1 MSLYRIKSVSLRPKT
16 VYMKKYIIITIAAFA
31 VFAIAFGGYKSYKAS
46 QYEKNRKEFVV
57 QANKATGLYITM
69 CEGIRQ
75 VWYDYIFEDKKYYDP
90 EDGTFLNGRTF
101 RANKEEIYCSDFSEA
116 IQKRMEWYAEKL
128 TPEMREPFVEARR
141 LYKAMTPP
149 PGKFEETHK
158 YVKQMFKAMD
168 KLKEYAENPTGN
180 YREYASSCNECVEE
194 YTSAL
199 KDLEIESDIE

>member
-1 MSLYRIKSVSLRPKT
+1 
-16 VYMKKYIIITIAAFA
+16 MKKYIIIATVAIFIVA
-31 VFAIAFGGYKSYKAS
+31 VSIVAYNHYKSHK
-46 QYEKNRKEFVV
+46 YEKNRKEFIE

-75 VWYDYIFEDKKYYDP
+75 VWHDYIFEDKKYYDP

-101 RANKEEIYCSDFSEA
+101 RTGKYEVYCSNFSEA
-116 IQKRMEWYAEKL
+116 IQKRMEWYDKKL
-128 TPEMREPFVEARR
+128 TPEMREPFAEAKR

-149 PGKFEETHK
+149 MSKFEETHK
-158 YVKQMFKAMD
+158 YVKQMFKAMN

-180 YREYASSCNECVEE
+180 YREYARGCNEYVEE

-199 KDLEIESDIE
+199 KDLEIEVDIE